1 MNKKYVYYT
10 YTITCYWWP
19 SPFKIQNHIWSDSIK
34 PTLQPSHL
42 KPAGKRCLNSNIPMS
57 HSYLSSATLRV
68 VSLAPLP
75 LRHIGFF
82 FQCLYVECD
91 STLPFMGI
99 ETFDRWCAHTHT
111 MIRYASG
118 GAFMNKFGSVFFS
131 NRNFFSRSVT
141 CRVTLGVFGI
151 KSVYFSGRGQS
162 NRLLKAISY

>member
-1 MNKKYVYYT
+1 MLLMAE
-10 YTITCYWWP
+10 P
-19 SPFKIQNHIWSDSIK
+19 IQNPK
-34 PTLQPSHL
+34 PYLKRFDKANTATEPSEASRQTLSKL
-42 KPAGKRCLNSNIPMS
+42 KHPYVSFVFIIGHASCGLARTI
-57 HSYLSSATLRV
+57 ATTPHR
-68 VSLAPLP
+68 
-75 LRHIGFF
+75 FF

-111 MIRYASG
+111 TIRYASG

-151 KSVYFSGRGQS
+151 KSVYFSGCGHS